1 VAVATIELTATS
13 LVVHITGTDQFFAL
27 ASRLEVPLEHIA
39 GVDSTVPEAHGV
51 FHGLRMGGTNVPGLI
66 TAGRFLQHGQW
77 AFWDVHDPEQAIGI
91 RLHDEHY
98 AKLIVGVDNPQLT
111 AELITNAL
119 ERRGPATES

>member
-1 VAVATIELTATS
+1 MATIELTPTS
-13 LVVHITGTDQFFAL
+13 LVVHITGADQFFAL

-39 GVDSTVPEAHGV
+39 GVDPSVPEAHGV

-66 TAGRFLQHGQW
+66 TAGRFLQDGKW
-77 AFWDVHDPEQAIGI
+77 AFWDVHDPDKAIGI

-111 AELITNAL
+111 AEQIANAL
-119 ERRGPATES
+119 ASADLPRNQ